1 MRLRN
6 KLLFATIAVAM
17 TGAFCVAPALAEL
30 GDVLHTIPCAGANT
44 ADLAWVEGTLYQV
57 IFAPTEERNI
67 YQLDPATGAV
77 LAVIPYAGGSPQ
89 GLAYDGEYLWQSDLS
104 GDAIIKMDA
113 TTGAVIAEYPAPGDD
128 PQALGLGWDG
138 ASLWL
143 ADSRGPEK
151 IWELDALCNPIG
163 YYDAPGT
170 SPYGLAC
177 GAGYIWVSDNNMS
190 GGALI
195 YQIDPDDGAIVDSFV
210 CPDGGGSPNGIAHD
224 GEFLWIAVNTNDTIY
239 QVDDGL
245 GVTVVHGVTW
255 SRLKS
260 LF

>member
-1 MRLRN
+1 MRFRDMMLI
-6 KLLFATIAVAM
+6 AAMAVATM
-17 TGAFCVAPALAEL
+17 SLVSVTPARAEL

-44 ADLAWVEGTLYQV
+44 GDLAWVEGTLYQV

-77 LAVIPYAGGSPQ
+77 LAVIPYAGSSPQ
-89 GLAYDGEYLWQSDLS
+89 GLAYDGQYLWQSDVS
-104 GDAIIKMDA
+104 GDAIFKMDP
-113 TTGAVIAEYPAPGDD
+113 TTGAVIEQYPAPGDD

-151 IWELDALCNPIG
+151 IWELDTLCNPIQ

-170 SPYGLAC
+170 SPYGLAY
-177 GAGYIWVSDNNMS
+177 GAGYIWVSDNNLA

-195 YQIDPDDGAIVDSFV
+195 YQIDPADGAIVDSFV
-210 CPDGGGSPNGIAHD
+210 CPDAGGSPNGIAHD
-224 GEFLWIAVNTNDTIY
+224 GEFLWIAVNTTDLIY

-245 GVTVVHGVTW
+245 GVTAVSGVTW